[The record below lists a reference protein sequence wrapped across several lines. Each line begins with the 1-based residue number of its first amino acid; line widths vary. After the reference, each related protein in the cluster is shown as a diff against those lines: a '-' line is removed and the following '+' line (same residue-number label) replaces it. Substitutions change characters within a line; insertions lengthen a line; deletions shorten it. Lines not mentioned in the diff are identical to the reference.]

1 MNSLKKLIITGV
13 TLCVVL
19 FGFYLIMHWVFERA
33 YVGPNEALMV
43 SNKFGDALPTERIVV
58 PANDNRFKGVQEELL
73 GPGRYFLNPLTH
85 SWSTV
90 PLVQISAGD
99 PTKWEFD
106 SEGHIKDKSTV
117 PEIGLVVLKEGKTPP
132 AGMDVVEASY
142 KGIQREVLT
151 PGIYKINPQ
160 QKEVRKE
167 LATIVPPGSVGVVTR
182 LTGDTDGMVDIT
194 PLSIAP
200 ANAASSTQ
208 PTAPRSR
215 LVTGPTQRG
224 ILKNVLQPGI
234 YYLNPRLMKV
244 NIVPVG
250 YDAIT
255 LEHKGGTGK
264 GGRVADDTSIK
275 FYSSDGYQIE
285 ADFTVV
291 WGRSPADAPNIV
303 ANIGGVD
310 QVRDNVIEPAM
321 KAACQ
326 NEGARYSA
334 KELIQGS
341 TRSEFQDALSKS
353 LEKHM
358 ESRNVHVL
366 LALIRNITV
375 RDNTGKDQTTG
386 LLATIQQT
394 NIEIEKDLTNQQK
407 TTTATKKAT
416 LEQEEKLI
424 DIARETVAGDTK
436 VKTAGLQAEGEKK
449 AAEIDAQRELDVA
462 DIEKQIAELDA
473 KRTQIMGKAMA
484 DVERMKNEAEAKGAK
499 LMIDAFGTPQSYNLY
514 IFAKSFEPK
523 DLRLIFAGPGTLW
536 TDLKSFEQVGATKLI
551 ESTQDKK

>member
-1 MNSLKKLIITGV
+1 MNPIKKIIAAAGV
-13 TLCVVL
+13 MFAVL
-19 FGFYLIMHWVFERA
+19 LGMYLAMHWVFERA

-43 SNKFGDALPTERIVV
+43 TNKFGDPLPSDRIVV
-58 PANDNRFKGVQEELL
+58 PANDDHYKGVQQELR

-85 SWSTV
+85 DWKIV
-90 PLVQISAGD
+90 PLTNISAGN
-99 PTKWEFD
+99 PSAWVFD
-106 SEGHIKDKSTV
+106 SEGHVRDKSSL
-117 PEIGLVVLKEGKTPP
+117 PQIGLVASREGKTPP
-132 AGMDVVEASY
+132 PGMDVVEAGF
-142 KGIQREVLT
+142 KGIQRDVLT
-151 PGIYKINPQ
+151 PGTYKINPQ
-160 QKEVRKE
+160 QFDVTIEY
-167 LATIVPPGSVGVVTR
+167 ATVVPPGSVGVVTR
-182 LTGDTDGMVDIT
+182 LTGDLGSVESA
-194 PLSIAP
+194 PLTSVP
-200 ANAASSTQ
+200 STK
-208 PTAPRSR
+208 PGVLTR
-215 LVTGPTQRG
+215 LVAGANQRG
-224 ILKNVLQPGI
+224 ILKDVLQPGI

-255 LEHKGGTGK
+255 LEHKGGSVK
-264 GGRVADDTSIK
+264 GGGRSAEDTSIR

-291 WGRSPADAPNIV
+291 WGRTPSDAPNII

-334 KELIQGS
+334 KELIQGT

-375 RDNTGKDQTTG
+375 RDNTGRDQTMG
-386 LLATIQQT
+386 LLSTIQQT
-394 NIEIEKDLTNQQK
+394 NIEIEKGLTNQQK

-424 DIARETVAGDTK
+424 DVARENVAGETK
-436 VKTAGLQAEGEKK
+436 VMTAGLQAEGEKK
-449 AAEIDAQRELDVA
+449 AAEIAAKQELDVA
-462 DIEKQIAELDA
+462 EVEKQIAELDA
-473 KRTQIMGKAMA
+473 QRTQILGKATA

-499 LMIDAFGTPQSYNLY
+499 LMIDAFGTPQNYNLY
-514 IFAKSFEPK
+514 IFAKNFEPK

-536 TDLKSFEQVGATKLI
+536 TDLKSFEQVGATKMI
-551 ESTQDKK
+551 QQGVEKK

>member
-1 MNSLKKLIITGV
+1 MNSLKKYILAVAITFG
-13 TLCVVL
+13 VL
-19 FGFYLIMHWVFERA
+19 FGFYLVMHWMFERA
-33 YVGPNEALMV
+33 YVGPDEALMV

-58 PANDNRFKGVQEELL
+58 PANDNRFKGIQEELR

-85 SWSTV
+85 SWTTV
-90 PLVQISAGD
+90 PLTKISAGD
-99 PTKWEFD
+99 PVRWQFD
-106 SEGHIKDKSTV
+106 SEGHIKDKSAI
-117 PEIGLVVLKEGKTPP
+117 PMIGLVALKEGKIPP
-132 AGMDVVEASY
+132 PGMDVVEKGY
-142 KGIQREVLT
+142 RGIQREVLT
-151 PGIYKINPQ
+151 PGTYKINPQ
-160 QKEVRKE
+160 QKEVI
-167 LATIVPPGSVGVVTR
+167 LDFATVVPPGSVGVVTR
-182 LTGDTDGMVDIT
+182 LTGDSAVVVDSAPFT
-194 PLSIAP
+194 VAP
-200 ANAASSTQ
+200 APAASTQ
-208 PTAPRSR
+208 PATPLTR

-255 LEHKGGTGK
+255 LEHKGGSSK
-264 GGRVADDTSIK
+264 GGKATDDTSIK

-291 WGRSPADAPNIV
+291 WGRTPSDAPNIV

-326 NEGARYSA
+326 NEGARYTA

-341 TRSEFQDALSKS
+341 TRSEFQDGLSKS

-366 LALIRNITV
+366 LALVRNITV

-424 DIARETVAGDTK
+424 DVARETVLGDTK

-473 KRTQIMGKAMA
+473 KRTQILGKATA

-536 TDLKSFEQVGATKLI
+536 TDLKSFEQVGATKMI
-551 ESTQDKK
+551 EGTVEKK

>member
-1 MNSLKKLIITGV
+1 MNSMKKIILALAIPIVLLLGV
-13 TLCVVL
+13 
-19 FGFYLIMHWVFERA
+19 YLIGHWMFERA
-33 YVGPNEALMV
+33 YVGPDEALMV
-43 SNKFGDALPTERIVV
+43 INKFGDPLPADRIVV
-58 PANDNRFKGVQEELL
+58 PAKDNHYKGVQEELR

-85 SWSTV
+85 DWKVV
-90 PLVQISAGD
+90 PLQKIGAGD
-99 PTKWEFD
+99 PTRWLFD
-106 SEGHIKDKSTV
+106 PDGHIKDKSTI
-117 PEIGLVVLKEGKTPP
+117 PMIGLVALKEGKAPP
-132 AGMDVVEASY
+132 PGMDVVDAGY

-151 PGIYKINPQ
+151 PGTYKINPQ
-160 QKEVRKE
+160 QYEVIIDY
-167 LATIVPPGSVGVVTR
+167 ATVVPPGSVGVVTR
-182 LTGDTDGMVDIT
+182 LTGDSGIVESM
-194 PLSIAP
+194 PLSTAP
-200 ANAASSTQ
+200 ASTQ
-208 PTAPRSR
+208 PTSAPAR
-215 LVTGPTQRG
+215 LVSGPTQRG
-224 ILKNVLQPGI
+224 ILRSVLQPGI

-255 LEHKGGTGK
+255 LEHQGGNGK
-264 GGRVADDTSIK
+264 GGRTAQDTSIR

-291 WGRSPADAPNIV
+291 WGRTPTDAPNIV

-326 NEGARYSA
+326 NEGARYTA

-341 TRSEFQDALSKS
+341 TRSAFQDALSES

-358 ESRNVHVL
+358 ESRNVNVL

-375 RDNTGKDQTTG
+375 RDNTGKDQTNG

-407 TTTATKKAT
+407 TITATKKAA

-424 DIARETVAGDTK
+424 DIARETVSGDTK
-436 VKTAGLQAEGEKK
+436 VKTAGLQAEGAKK

-473 KRTQIMGKAMA
+473 KRTEILGRAAA

-499 LMIDAFGTPQSYNLY
+499 LMIDAFGTPQAYNMY
-514 IFAKSFEPK
+514 IFAKYFEPK
-523 DLRLIFAGPGTLW
+523 DLRLIFAGPGTFW
-536 TDLKSFEQVGATKLI
+536 TDLKSFEQVGASQMIQAK
-551 ESTQDKK
+551 QDKK

>member
-1 MNSLKKLIITGV
+1 MEKFKKLILAGVIT
-13 TLCVVL
+13 LSL
-19 FGFYLIMHWVFERA
+19 LLGFYLIMHWMFERA
-33 YVGPNEALMV
+33 YVGPDEALMV
-43 SNKFGDALPTERIVV
+43 SNKFGDALPIERIVV
-58 PANDNRFKGVQEELL
+58 PANDNRFKGVQQELR

-85 SWSTV
+85 SWKTV
-90 PLVQISAGD
+90 PLINIPAGD
-99 PTKWEFD
+99 PVQWQFD
-106 SEGHIKDKSTV
+106 GQGHIKDQKTI
-117 PEIGLVVLKEGKTPP
+117 PMIGLVSLKEGKTPP
-132 AGMDVVEASY
+132 PGMDVVDAGY

-151 PGIYKINPQ
+151 PGTYKINPQ
-160 QKEVRKE
+160 QKDVSLEY
-167 LATIVPPGSVGVVTR
+167 ATVVPPGSVGVVTR
-182 LTGDTDGMVDIT
+182 LTGDAVAVESVS
-194 PLSIAP
+194 LSVAP
-200 ANAASSTQ
+200 ATSPSTQ
-208 PTAPRSR
+208 PVAPLTR

-224 ILKNVLQPGI
+224 ILKDVLQPGI

-255 LEHKGGTGK
+255 LEHQGGSGK
-264 GGRVADDTSIK
+264 GGKSVEDTSIK

-291 WGRSPADAPNIV
+291 WGRSPTDAPNIV

-326 NEGARYSA
+326 NEGARYTA

-366 LALIRNITV
+366 LALVRNITV

-386 LLATIQQT
+386 LLQTIQQT
-394 NIEIEKDLTNQQK
+394 NIEIERDLTNQQK

-416 LEQEEKLI
+416 LEQEQKLI
-424 DIARETVAGDTK
+424 DVARETVAGDTK

-449 AAEIDAQRELDVA
+449 AAEIDAKRELDVA

-473 KRTQIMGKAMA
+473 KRTEILGKATA

-514 IFAKSFEPK
+514 IFAKNFEPK

-536 TDLKSFEQVGATKLI
+536 TDLKSFEQVGATKVI
-551 ESTQDKK
+551 QQTQEKK

>member
-1 MNSLKKLIITGV
+1 MNSLKKLIVAGTITLGV
-13 TLCVVL
+13 LLGLYLVV
-19 FGFYLIMHWVFERA
+19 HWMFERA
-33 YVGPNEALMV
+33 YVGPDEALMV
-43 SNKFGDALPTERIVV
+43 SNKFGDPLPIERIVV
-58 PANDNRFKGVQEELL
+58 PANDNRFKGVQEELR

-85 SWSTV
+85 SWTAV
-90 PLVQISAGD
+90 PLTKISAGD
-99 PTKWEFD
+99 PVHWQFD
-106 SEGHIKDKSTV
+106 SEGHIKDKSTI
-117 PEIGLVVLKEGKTPP
+117 PMIGLVALKEGKTPP
-132 AGMDVVEASY
+132 PGMDVVEANY

-151 PGIYKINPQ
+151 PGTYKINPQ
-160 QKEVRKE
+160 QKEVI
-167 LATIVPPGSVGVVTR
+167 LDYATVVPPGSVGVVTR
-182 LTGDTDGMVDIT
+182 LTGDSAVMVESM
-194 PLSIAP
+194 PLTVAP
-200 ANAASSTQ
+200 TTAASTQ
-208 PTAPRSR
+208 PAIPLTR

-255 LEHKGGTGK
+255 LEHKGGNGK
-264 GGRVADDTSIK
+264 GGKAADDTSIK

-291 WGRSPADAPNIV
+291 WGRTPTDAPNIV

-326 NEGARYSA
+326 NEGARYTA

-366 LALIRNITV
+366 LALVRNITV

-386 LLATIQQT
+386 LLQTIQQT
-394 NIEIEKDLTNQQK
+394 NLEIEKDLTNQQK

-424 DIARETVAGDTK
+424 DVARETVTGDTK

-473 KRTQIMGKAMA
+473 KRTQILGKATA

-536 TDLKSFEQVGATKLI
+536 TDLKSFEQVGATKMI
-551 ESTQDKK
+551 EGTQEKK